1 MQAVGKASQQPSPPQ
16 PHGGLAPGLQ
26 HTQAGSTSS
35 LGRPAF
41 PFSPLCLGKNFPSL
55 HWLGWRI
62 RGPGYLLSLL
72 EARSTVLQAASL
84 ARSLG
89 HCTPP
94 PPQGSVPSIPA
105 PYHPGTPTLPGPPRN
120 LTVAHLPCRVSDS
133 VPTTHITHPSPHT
146 QVLATDLVLR
156 RI

>member
-1 MQAVGKASQQPSPPQ
+1 MQVAGEASQQPSPP
-16 PHGGLAPGLQ
+16 PPRGGLAPGLQ

-72 EARSTVLQAASL
+72 EARPTVLQAASL

-89 HCTPP
+89 HCN
-94 PPQGSVPSIPA
+94 PPQGSAPSILA
-105 PYHPGTPTLPGPPRN
+105 PDRPSTLTLPGPPHS
-120 LTVAHLPCRVSDS
+120 LTVAHLPCSVSDS
-133 VPTTHITHPSPHT
+133 VPTTHITHPPPHT
-146 QVLATDLVLR
+146 QVSATNLVLR

>member
-94 PPQGSVPSIPA
+94 PPRAQCPPSRHLITQAPRPFQALPA
-105 PYHPGTPTLPGPPRN
+105 TSLWHISHAECLTL
-120 LTVAHLPCRVSDS
+120 SQQ
-133 VPTTHITHPSPHT
+133 HT
-146 QVLATDLVLR
+146 
-156 RI
+156 